1 MFASSLVKKYEK
13 FYYYIKINF
22 YLVFSVISNV
32 PNLAAKAVSL
42 IISDD
47 DNSSTLE
54 FQDQK
59 DKLVNTMS
67 TQNCQMSSL

>member
-1 MFASSLVKKYEK
+1 MKKYEN

-22 YLVFSVISNV
+22 YLVFSVISSV
-32 PNLAAKAVSL
+32 PNLAAKAVSI

-47 DNSSTLE
+47 DNYSMLE

-59 DKLVNTMS
+59 DKLVNIMS